1 MFRGKK
7 EKIILSFAIFFCFI
21 YAHSIELPSMSYNS
35 ASSDLL
41 LSNKINHNFNFS
53 VITQFNNFGSTTLYS
68 IGDHISY
75 NLTDKITFEGNFN
88 LITSSFGFNQFQNS
102 FNNPQLNFDL
112 GLNYNINDNSSF
124 QLRLIKNSLNPN
136 CNTIAF

>member
-1 MFRGKK
+1 MP
-7 EKIILSFAIFFCFI
+7 
-21 YAHSIELPSMSYNS
+21 SISYNS

-53 VITQFNNFGSTTLYS
+53 VITQFNNSGSSTLYS

-88 LITSSFGFNQFQNS
+88 LVTSSYGFNQFQNS

-136 CNTIAF
+136 YNTIAF

>member
-1 MFRGKK
+1 MIRGKK
-7 EKIILSFAIFFCFI
+7 EKIMLSIAIFFCSIF
-21 YAHSIELPSMSYNS
+21 AHSIELPSISYNS

-53 VITQFNNFGSTTLYS
+53 VITQFNNSGSSTLYS

-88 LITSSFGFNQFQNS
+88 LVTSSYGFNQFQNS
-102 FNNPQLNFDL
+102 FDKPHVNFDL
-112 GLNYNINDNSSF
+112 GLNYNFNENSSF
-124 QLRLIKNSLNPN
+124 QLRLIKNSLPSNYN
-136 CNTIAF
+136 IINH

>member
-1 MFRGKK
+1 MLRRTK
-7 EKIILSFAIFFCFI
+7 EKIILLIAIFFCFI

-41 LSNKINHNFNFS
+41 LSNKINHKFNFS
-53 VITQFNNFGSTTLYS
+53 VITQFNNSGSSTLYS
-68 IGDHISY
+68 IGDYISF

-88 LITSSFGFNQFQNS
+88 IVTSSYGFNQFQNS
-102 FNNPQLNFDL
+102 FNNPLLNFDL
-112 GLNYNINDNSSF
+112 GLNYNINDNTSF
-124 QLRLIKNSLNPN
+124 QLRLIKNSLHSN